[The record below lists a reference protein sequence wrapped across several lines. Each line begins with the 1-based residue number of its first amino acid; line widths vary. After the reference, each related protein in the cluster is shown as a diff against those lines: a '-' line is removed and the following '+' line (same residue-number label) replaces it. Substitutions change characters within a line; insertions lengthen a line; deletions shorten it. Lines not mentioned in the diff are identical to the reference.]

1 MSSPTQWPSLSS
13 TLYDYAD
20 SVWPGNNNGTSQA
33 RSFPRQLDLSQRP
46 SSLHARQPGSG
57 SKVNYA
63 LQAITC
69 AVAMDSGKT
78 TTMDVFNEVIYTT
91 MTETQMFQGTP
102 AFWLSP

>member
-69 AVAMDSGKT
+69 PDAMDLGNT
-78 TTMDVFNEVIYTT
+78 THMDFFKEGFYTA
-91 MTETQMFQGTP
+91 MKGAQIC
-102 AFWLSP
+102 A